1 MPRFF
6 FHVYD
11 DVVALDEDGVE
22 LVNVDMAQAM
32 AVRAARALA
41 ADQVAKGLLTL
52 HHRIEV
58 TDEAGAHVATVAFSD
73 AVAVEA

>member
-11 DVVALDEDGVE
+11 DIVALDEEGME
-22 LVNVDMAQAM
+22 LADTETAKAM
-32 AVRAARALA
+32 AVATARALA
-41 ADQVAKGLLTL
+41 ADQVAKGMLTL

-58 TDEAGAHVATVAFSD
+58 TDETGAHVATVAFRD
-73 AVAVEA
+73 AVLVEA